1 MVFRS
6 KTPDRMMEVIID
18 QINLESVLP
27 SPQPLKS
34 TKIIKKP
41 WHLSVF
47 SCRQNYLSKYIFC
60 LRLVL
65 VSLSRACAWKN
76 NGALTQ
82 SAYRAMKPLSPWFL
96 KKKNKLFFF
105 LCLTLCGYQ
114 VPNITRPNLTPLPLL
129 FFSGLSV
136 QVGTLRENTKT
147 FNI

>member
-47 SCRQNYLSKYIFC
+47 SYRQDYLSKYIFC

-76 NGALTQ
+76 KWCFN
-82 SAYRAMKPLSPWFL
+82 SKCLSSNETPFSL
-96 KKKNKLFFF
+96 IFEEKKLVIFF

-129 FFSGLSV
+129 FLRGLSV
-136 QVGTLRENTKT
+136 QVGTLKEYKI